1 MEEEL
6 ATARRY
12 LKALDLE
19 PGVTWEEV
27 KQTYRTLAQVWH
39 PDRFPEGRSVHA
51 AAQERLKEINAAYG
65 WLARHRAVLGA
76 FAGDGASGFAG
87 TGASGFAGAPRSG
100 APPSGGRSRDPAW
113 DMAYDPFPAAA
124 ARATRRRRATQIG
137 WLQGIAIAGIVGI
150 GVGLLVLSSRDVGVP
165 FGSLREPPSA
175 NEVNFA
181 AGGRAN
187 LHSGPAADSS
197 IVGVR
202 DGFPKTPSLAGLSAA
217 EWRMVESACQPEKA
231 EDPKAYYGCLRNY
244 VSELE
249 GSVGRPDL
257 SGLALEE
264 RRMVE
269 SACSSD
275 GREGGPAAYYRCLT
289 IQWAELTE
297 SAGRPDLSGL
307 SAGERETVESTCRPE
322 GDVAGPAAYYRCLRD
337 GLAEI
342 EARTSEARDPS

>member
-19 PGVTWEEV
+19 PGATWEEV
-27 KQTYRTLAQVWH
+27 KQAYRTLAQVWH
-39 PDRFPEGRSVHA
+39 PDRFPEGRSVHETA
-51 AAQERLKEINAAYG
+51 EERLKEINAAYG
-65 WLARHRAVLGA
+65 WLARHRAVLGT
-76 FAGDGASGFAG
+76 FAAPGASGFAG
-87 TGASGFAGAPRSG
+87 TGAPGFAGAP
-100 APPSGGRSRDPAW
+100 PSGEKSRDPAW
-113 DMAYDPFPAAA
+113 DTAYDPFPAAA
-124 ARATRRRRATQIG
+124 ARAARRRRRRATQIG

-150 GVGLLVLSSRDVGVP
+150 GVGLLVLSSREVGVP

-175 NEVNFA
+175 DDGNYPA
-181 AGGRAN
+181 AGRAN

-202 DGFPKTPSLAGLSAA
+202 DGPQRAPSLAGLNAA
-217 EWRMVESACQPEKA
+217 EWRMVESACQSEKA
-231 EDPKAYYGCLRNY
+231 EDPKAYYGCLRNR

-289 IQWAELTE
+289 NQWAQLTE
-297 SAGRPDLSGL
+297 SAVRPDLSGM
-307 SAGERETVESTCRPE
+307 SAGERERVESTCRPE
-322 GDVAGPAAYYRCLRD
+322 GDMSGPAAFYRCLRD
-337 GLAEI
+337 GLTEI
-342 EARTSEARDPS
+342 EARTSEAPDPS

>member
-19 PGVTWEEV
+19 PGATWEEV
-27 KQTYRTLAQVWH
+27 KQAYRTMAQVWH

-51 AAQERLKEINAAYG
+51 AAEEKLKEINAAYG
-65 WLARHRAVLGA
+65 WLARHRAVLGS
-76 FAGDGASGFAG
+76 FA
-87 TGASGFAGAPRSG
+87 G
-100 APPSGGRSRDPAW
+100 APPSGERSRDPAW
-113 DMAYDPFPAAA
+113 DTAYDPFPAAA
-124 ARATRRRRATQIG
+124 ARATRRRRSTQIG
-137 WLQGIAIAGIVGI
+137 WLQGIAVAGIVGI

-165 FGSLREPPSA
+165 FGSLWEPRSA
-175 NEVNFA
+175 DGVNYTA
-181 AGGRAN
+181 AGRAN
-187 LHSGPAADSS
+187 LQGGPAGDSS

-231 EDPKAYYGCLRNY
+231 EDPKAYYGCLRNH

-257 SGLALEE
+257 SGLTLKE

-289 IQWAELTE
+289 ILWAELTE
-297 SAGRPDLSGL
+297 SSGKPDLSGL

-322 GDVAGPAAYYRCLRD
+322 ADVAGPAAYYRCLRD
-337 GLAEI
+337 GLTEI
-342 EARTSEARDPS
+342 EARTSETRGAS